1 MLSSKGEAKRFGVMN
16 TLLWLPLD
24 FVGEDDDKEDK
35 LRFELFR
42 DMF

>member
-1 MLSSKGEAKRFGVMN
+1 MMN
-16 TLLWLPLD
+16 TLLWLPLG
-24 FVGEDDDKEDK
+24 FVGEDDDEEDK

>member
-1 MLSSKGEAKRFGVMN
+1 MN
-16 TLLWLPLD
+16 TLLWLQLD
-24 FVGEDDDKEDK
+24 FMGEDYDEEDK